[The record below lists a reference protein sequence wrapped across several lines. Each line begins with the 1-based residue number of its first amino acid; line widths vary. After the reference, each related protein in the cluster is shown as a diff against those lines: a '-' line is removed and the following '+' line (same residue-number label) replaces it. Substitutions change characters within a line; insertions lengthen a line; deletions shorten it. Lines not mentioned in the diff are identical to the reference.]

1 MAQSS
6 QRTRLVT
13 SAATLAGL
21 ILDSGFLW
29 SLDLETEPFEFLRR
43 LRDHPVYQTLQIQL
57 NPL

>member
-29 SLDLETEPFEFLRR
+29 SLDLETEPFALLRR
-43 LRDHPVYQTLQIQL
+43 LRDHPLFQTLHIQL